1 MTERLW
7 RISQA
12 WRGNPKTSWEVMH
25 VIGVKVH
32 EEMIGSQLMTAI
44 QIPDNVCG
52 CVCVSKLKLHSII
65 HCVIGYCVFS

>member
-12 WRGNPKTSWEVMH
+12 WRGNPKTCLSWEVMR

-32 EEMIGSQLMTAI
+32 EDMIGSQLMTANSDPR
-44 QIPDNVCG
+44 QC
-52 CVCVSKLKLHSII
+52 
-65 HCVIGYCVFS
+65 